1 MQNLPRLETF
11 DKESEQSLRLF
22 EERLGEHAAFLA
34 TLCPRLVERWTELYL
49 SVFGRSA
56 FFSTQRVQKIFKE
69 LAELLVQCL
78 KEKRLDIY
86 FENLKEKGA
95 LFYRLGVPFEEVIIS
110 LHLFEETCL
119 EQFLNAYPRRSL
131 LPEFLCAMEE
141 LHHEGL
147 TYLAA
152 SYFETTKKEMQKVTN
167 SLLEE
172 NEALQ
177 NDLAQTKDSFFIH
190 TRKELASMQLMIS
203 GVNHKLRNRVYQ
215 LSRIQKMSDT
225 LENELQVPKLLKT
238 ASTQFLAICPP
249 NSDVYFGFFDE
260 ERRKVNLYNQPLR
273 QSPECDIVKTFYFSE
288 LPAAFQEAL
297 YDESKRVAHFKGTQ
311 DVPKVLTELVALR
324 NHKEFLVVP
333 IRRYREAIGFIFLS
347 TQVDNFFS
355 KNNYKFCQRLG
366 QVVSKAVIAAALFT
380 KSKKQEEFA
389 LLLTELNHGPRER
402 KPFETTLD
410 FCLGS
415 LIDLL
420 GAERSSLM
428 RFDDEK
434 KELKVF
440 AAKGYRVY
448 PITGMPI
455 KWGEGIAGLALK
467 ESKVISITKMREPDR
482 TNLFARL
489 LGREENRELCVKSL
503 LCMPL
508 FQLEK
513 PIGVINISTINFHKD
528 FERSDIDMAHEVAN
542 RIAGIL
548 QDLPAKD

>member
-1 MQNLPRLETF
+1 MQNLPRLETP
-11 DKESEQSLRLF
+11 DKESDTNLRLF

-34 TLCPRLVERWTELYL
+34 PLRPKLVERWTELYL

-56 FFSTQRVQKIFKE
+56 FFSTQRVQKIFGE

-86 FENLKEKGA
+86 FENLREKGA
-95 LFYRLGVPFEEVIIS
+95 VFYRLGVPFEEVIIS

-119 EQFLNAYPRRSL
+119 DQFLTSYPDRSQ
-131 LPEFLCAMEE
+131 LPELLCAMEE

-147 TYLAA
+147 TYLAT
-152 SYFETTKKEMQKVTN
+152 SYFETMKKEMQKLTS

-172 NEALQ
+172 NKGLETE
-177 NDLAQTKDSFFIH
+177 LAEVKDAFFSH
-190 TRKELASMQLMIS
+190 TRKELTSMQLMLS
-203 GVNHKLRNRVYQ
+203 GINHKLRNRVYQ
-215 LSRIQKMSDT
+215 LSRIQKMSDA
-225 LENELQVPKLLKT
+225 LENELHIPKLLKT
-238 ASTQFLAICPP
+238 AAGQFLAICPP

-260 ERRKVNLYNQPLR
+260 DRRKVNLYNQTFG

-288 LPAAFQEAL
+288 LSSPFQEAL
-297 YDESKRVAHFKGTQ
+297 YDESKRTARFQGVREI
-311 DVPKVLTELVALR
+311 PKVLMDLVALR
-324 NHKEFLVVP
+324 NHGEFLLVP
-333 IRRYREAIGFIFLS
+333 LRKYRDMIGFIFLS
-347 TQVDNFFS
+347 TQAEQFFS
-355 KNNYKFCQRLG
+355 KSNHKFFQRLG
-366 QVVSKAVIAAALFT
+366 QIVSKAVMSAALFS

-389 LLLTELNHGPRER
+389 SWLTELNQSSRER
-402 KPFETTLD
+402 KSAETLLD

-415 LIDLL
+415 LIDLM

-428 RFDDEK
+428 RFDDGK
-434 KELKVF
+434 KELKVC

-467 ESKVISITKMREPDR
+467 DSKVISITKMREPGK

-489 LGREENRELCVKSL
+489 LGREEDRELRVKSL
-503 LCMPL
+503 LCLPL

-513 PIGVINISTINFHKD
+513 PLGVINISTINFHKNFD
-528 FERSDIDMAHEVAN
+528 QSDIKLAHQVAN

-548 QDLPAKD
+548 QDLNE